1 MSPAITA
8 GQLKRLADQMA
19 HLNAARDIP
28 TGELYRSIAEDQYN
42 KVRQEFQAA
51 VDAALTAAEAQPV
64 QEPVAWFLG
73 EPGNYREVESWAE
86 GAIPF
91 YTAPPQPVPLPSD
104 RQPFGDLRNAKW
116 LDPECYGAGAC
127 QSLKFKAQPVQELA
141 DETGWL
147 IEMCVNGHTLWW
159 GGEFDNNEV
168 AWSRCRPWSTDSHRL
183 IARLVSDAYKA
194 VRFARR
200 EDAQK
205 ALDGLLTAR
214 PCPLLQNAPEVYSVQ
229 EHMWPASKVEV
240 QSEQPVPLTDEQRA
254 EVLDALPKAD
264 ERETVVCCIT
274 GSTLRALARAHGIGG
289 RS

>member
-1 MSPAITA
+1 MSAQFFELLDNLDACVFTGEALIVDEQRAALKDFVGRWTRALAAAEAPAVAQPHRT
-8 GQLKRLADQMA
+8 ADQM
-19 HLNAARDIP
+19 RGF
-28 TGELYRSIAEDQYN
+28 TELE
-42 KVRQEFQAA
+42 
-51 VDAALTAAEAQPV
+51 DAAGGVFA
-64 QEPVAWFLG
+64 
-73 EPGNYREVESWAE
+73 
-86 GAIPF
+86 
-91 YTAPPQPVPLPSD
+91 
-104 RQPFGDLRNAKW
+104 
-116 LDPECYGAGAC
+116 AGA
-127 QSLKFKAQPVQELA
+127 LAAQPVQELA

-147 IEMCVNGHTLWW
+147 IEMRVNGHTLWW

-274 GSTLRALARAHGIGG
+274 GSTLRALARAHGIG
-289 RS
+289 SKA